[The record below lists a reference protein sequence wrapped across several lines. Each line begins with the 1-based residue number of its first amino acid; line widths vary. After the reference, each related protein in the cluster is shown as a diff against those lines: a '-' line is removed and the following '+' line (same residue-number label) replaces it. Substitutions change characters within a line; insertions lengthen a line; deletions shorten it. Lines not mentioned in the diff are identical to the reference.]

1 MNLHLVLG
9 HEDCRNHD
17 IEAIIMQAIKGGIT
31 HVQLREKHLS
41 TRAFLETG
49 RRLQKILALAHV
61 PLIINDRIDIAL
73 TLNAAGAHLG
83 QTDLPYPEARTLL
96 GPKKIIGLTVHSP
109 QEMLSANNY
118 AADYVGVGPVFAT
131 LSKEDAPS
139 PLGVTQLTELTKLAK
154 HPVIAIGGIN
164 AQNLPQLLPT
174 GISGIAVISAIT
186 HTADPEAATQA
197 LAQILRQTST
207 C

>member
-9 HEDCRNHD
+9 HEDCQDRD
-17 IEAIIMQAIKGGIT
+17 IEAIITQAIKGGIT

-49 RRLQKILALAHV
+49 RRLQKILALTHI

-73 TLNAAGAHLG
+73 ALNAAGVHLG

-109 QEMLSANNY
+109 EEMLSANEH
-118 AADYVGVGPVFAT
+118 AVDYVGVGPVFAT

-139 PLGVTQLTELTKLAK
+139 PLGLTQLTELIKLAK

-164 AQNLPQLLPT
+164 AQNLPLLMPT

-186 HTADPEAATQA
+186 HAADPEAATQA
-197 LAQILRQTST
+197 LAQILKQTSI